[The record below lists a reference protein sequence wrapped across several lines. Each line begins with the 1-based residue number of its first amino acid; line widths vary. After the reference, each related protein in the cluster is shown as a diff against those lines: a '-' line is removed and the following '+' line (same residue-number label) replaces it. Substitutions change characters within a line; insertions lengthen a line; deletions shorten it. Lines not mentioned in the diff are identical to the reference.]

1 MILGEHIADEAAA
14 LARAQLAF
22 SRSGDARRILAERGP
37 GCEDVLSFQLSGGTT
52 GMPKIIPRFHAEYLG
67 HSLACARRYKMQDD
81 DRIIWALPLLHNAA
95 QVYVLIPV
103 IAMGVSAVLMPRV
116 DVPRMLE
123 LIERHRVT
131 RAMSIGPIAPQ
142 IMAFADLARYDLSSL
157 KTLWHLAEPCPA
169 WLKDNFIAWLGPDV
183 IWELYGGTEGQ
194 GTTIIQGGEWLTH
207 RGSVGKPTATGEMK
221 IVGEA
226 PLG

>member
-1 MILGEHIADEAAA
+1 M
-14 LARAQLAF
+14 
-22 SRSGDARRILAERGP
+22 
-37 GCEDVLSFQLSGGTT
+37 LSFQLSGGTT

-142 IMAFADLARYDLSSL
+142 IMAFPDLANYDLSSL
-157 KTLWHLAEPCPA
+157 RLFITMSAADRLEAHLNVPCSNLFGITEGLLLGSPA
-169 WLKDNFIAWLGPDV
+169 DASEYERHHTQGRSGCPEDDIRLLAP
-183 IWELYGGTEGQ
+183 GTEEPVAEGRWANSASAAPPRCPDSSMPRRR
-194 GTTIIQGGEWLTH
+194 TPRPIP
-207 RGSVGKPTATGEMK
+207 RTAIT
-221 IVGEA
+221 A
-226 PLG
+226 PAT